1 MHRGLGM
8 PISKDQGKV
17 GDLRVKFD
25 IVFPSK
31 LSDDQKKQLK
41 EIM

>member
-8 PISKDQGKV
+8 PISKDQGKF